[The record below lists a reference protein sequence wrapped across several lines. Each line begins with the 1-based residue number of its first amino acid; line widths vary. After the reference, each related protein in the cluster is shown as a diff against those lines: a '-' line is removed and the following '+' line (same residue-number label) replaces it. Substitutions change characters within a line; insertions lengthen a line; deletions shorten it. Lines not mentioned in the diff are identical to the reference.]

1 MDNKFQLLDQKLKLI
16 GSKDEQL
23 REQTFEFW
31 HLSRINNQFD
41 NDQYKYLLTQSLKL
55 IMYNIKFDANYSV
68 LTRSYSLLL
77 IDCLLQADND
87 YCIYSS
93 AEIQMIIKQLVIYMK
108 QEKNFSGYQ
117 QGIGWIHTLAHLS
130 DCIYS
135 LAISPKATNSQKQEL
150 LNAFLGLIDSNS
162 SIYSFREDERIARA
176 LNAFSIDF
184 DIQILSWFKTRKEYL
199 LTINV
204 EEEQKQLL
212 VSKYRQVV
220 KALFKYDKHRDEL
233 LVLLDTLYC

>member
-1 MDNKFQLLDQKLKLI
+1 
-16 GSKDEQL
+16 
-23 REQTFEFW
+23 
-31 HLSRINNQFD
+31 
-41 NDQYKYLLTQSLKL
+41 
-55 IMYNIKFDANYSV
+55 MYNIKFDANYSV

-117 QGIGWIHTLAHLS
+117 QGIGWIHTLAHLN
-130 DCIYS
+130 DC
-135 LAISPKATNSQKQEL
+135 
-150 LNAFLGLIDSNS
+150 
-162 SIYSFREDERIARA
+162 IYSFREDERIARG

-184 DIQILSWFKTRKEYL
+184 DVQILSWLKTRKEYL